1 MPIAPNTEYDDLIPN
16 LLGWLESS
24 VDDAT
29 ICAAGHRVVHGGQGH
44 DKPARVTPELMND
57 LEKLIPL
64 APLHQPHNLAAIR
77 AVTTALP
84 DLAQVACFDTS
95 FHRTQIK
102 LAQSF
107 ALPRALTDEG
117 IIRYGFHGLSY
128 DYIAGQLP
136 KHLGA
141 RANGRVI
148 VAHLG
153 NGASMC
159 AMKNRQSVATSMG
172 FTALDG
178 LMMGRRCGTIDPGVI
193 LHLIDNKGMSSQE
206 VGQLLYNQS
215 GLLGVSGISNDMH
228 VLETSISPHAQEA
241 INLFCYRA
249 ACELAS
255 LTIPIGGIDT
265 IVFTAGI
272 GENSAYVRQK
282 ICEHLSWMGVFL
294 DDGANTKNAPRISK
308 AGSDVDV
315 LIIPTNEEIVI
326 ARATCNL
333 TNSRPVT
340 GR

>member
-1 MPIAPNTEYDDLIPN
+1 MD
-16 LLGWLESS
+16 
-24 VDDAT
+24 
-29 ICAAGHRVVHGGQGH
+29 Q
-44 DKPARVTPELMND
+44 ARL
-57 LEKLIPL
+57 
-64 APLHQPHNLAAIR
+64 
-77 AVTTALP
+77 
-84 DLAQVACFDTS
+84 
-95 FHRTQIK
+95 
-102 LAQSF
+102 
-107 ALPRALTDEG
+107 
-117 IIRYGFHGLSY
+117 
-128 DYIAGQLP
+128 LP

-172 FTALDG
+172 FTALDC

-193 LHLIDNKGMSSQE
+193 LHLIDHKGMSSQE
-206 VGQLLYNQS
+206 VSQVLYNQS

-228 VLETSISPHAQEA
+228 IIETSNTPHAQEA

-272 GENSAYVRQK
+272 GENSAYVRHS
-282 ICEHLSWMGVFL
+282 ICDYLSWMGVFL
-294 DDGANTKNAPRISK
+294 DNGANTKNATRISN

-326 ARATCNL
+326 ARATYDL
-333 TNSRPVT
+333 TNSRP
-340 GR
+340 RADR